1 LLPFVVAKII
11 PLGDVTIIT
20 ISYPAPAVGESDRL
34 RRTKKKEVVLMR
46 HATRQEDGTS
56 ANRILLAAPYA
67 ILAVLVG
74 FLSVAAIMGPD
85 SAIDWVINYLL
96 PVGVITGVVI
106 ASLALLVWAVK
117 RLPNPPYRDWYQ

>member
-1 LLPFVVAKII
+1 LD
-11 PLGDVTIIT
+11 DVSTGT
-20 ISYPAPAVGESDRL
+20 KSYAALAVRATG
-34 RRTKKKEVVLMR
+34 RRTKKEEKIVLMR
-46 HATRQEDGTS
+46 RATRQENGTS

-117 RLPNPPYRDWYQ
+117 RLPNPPYQDWYQ